1 MNRLDR
7 MAAILMALQH
17 QPRTA
22 GALAQDFEVSRR
34 TVLRDVQALCEI
46 GVPIIAREGVG
57 GGYSLPDGYALAPL
71 PLTTGEAFLLVLA
84 LKRLEHLPDVPFLAE
99 RASLAAKLGAILP
112 SQSLDA
118 APLLDAVALAVPA
131 RSQRTPAM
139 PQLIDAIRDR
149 RWVQIHYQSAD
160 RRSNQ
165 HILPRAISEQQGF
178 WYCQAYAHERGE
190 ERTYRIDRILS
201 IAAPQADFV
210 PPLALAVVDYHDD
223 DHPQIQVELTRRGVA
238 AVEVEPHLGP
248 AIERLADGRGRLTFR
263 CPPGEL
269 DWYARY
275 FASLGP
281 EVQVTA
287 PPELCE
293 RLHALGAEL
302 VLRYAKW

>member
-17 QPRTA
+17 HPRTA
-22 GALAQDFEVSRR
+22 AALAQDFEVSRR

-71 PLTTGEAFLLVLA
+71 PLNTAEAFLLALA
-84 LKRLEHLPDVPFLAE
+84 LKRLEHLPDLPFLAE
-99 RASLAAKLGAILP
+99 RASLVAKVRAILP
-112 SQSLDA
+112 TPSPDTP
-118 APLLDAVALAVPA
+118 PLLDAVALAVPP

-139 PQLIDAIRDR
+139 PLLINALCDQ
-149 RWVQIHYQSAD
+149 RWVRIHYQSAE
-160 RRSNQ
+160 RRSIQ

-178 WYCQAYAHERGE
+178 WYCRAYAHERGE
-190 ERTYRIDRILS
+190 ERIYRIDRMLS
-201 IAAPQADFV
+201 IAVPQADFV
-210 PPLALAVVDYHDD
+210 PPLSLAVVDYHDD
-223 DHPQIQVELTRRGVA
+223 SHPQIQVDLTRRGVA
-238 AVEVEPHLGP
+238 YVEAEPHLGP
-248 AIERLADGRGRLTFR
+248 AIERLGDGRGQLTFR

-281 EVQVTA
+281 DAHVTA
-287 PPELCE
+287 PPALCA
-293 RLHALGAEL
+293 RLHALGTDL